1 MIQTVTTA
9 KNIISIFV
17 VIIFLSNNPS
27 GTDKP
32 TTAIEKAMTVPNG
45 IPFSTNT
52 CMIGKIPA
60 VLLYMGTPTSTAMGT
75 ANGLSLLMYA
85 SKKPVGIKPCIKPP
99 TAIPIN
105 MYNETPLTIPA
116 ASLMMAGIL

>member
-17 VIIFLSNNPS
+17 VIIFLSSKPS
-27 GTDKP
+27 GMDKP
-32 TTAIEKAMTVPNG
+32 TTAMEKAITVPNG

-52 CMIGKIPA
+52 CMMGKIPA
-60 VLLYMGTPTSTAMGT
+60 VLLYMGTPIITAMGT

-85 SKKPVGIKPCIKPP
+85 SKNPVGINPCINPP

-105 MYNETPLTIPA
+105 MYNETPLIIPP
-116 ASLMMAGIL
+116 ASLSIAGIR